1 MWLVSR
7 ILAKLAVTKNPT
19 MKDLDEGD
27 RVHEDHDEVALHDC
41 SVIQFSCGQQ
51 VTSCVL
57 AFFVLLQSFHNV
69 DTLEY
74 SSMLTCELQART

>member
-27 RVHEDHDEVALHDC
+27 RVHEDHDDHC
-41 SVIQFSCGQQ
+41 SASGSEACIWYC
-51 VTSCVL
+51 
-57 AFFVLLQSFHNV
+57 
-69 DTLEY
+69 
-74 SSMLTCELQART
+74 SSSRWRSTIVP